1 MPVWLSTRHPAPNS
15 PHVIPHLIQELPARH
30 PALDAGTKYDNI
42 MDIIEIIIGL
52 LVVVVPLTFRLIG
65 KSLEKSGN
73 GTAGQFKKIAEVFDD
88 GQEIY
93 DPFESVVVR
102 EMPEDVRKPE
112 ETRPVVI
119 EEAPRQIKA
128 HKPIKPKKQT
138 LVEDKPKK
146 GEKIDPKKLVIYSE
160 IMKPKY

>member
-1 MPVWLSTRHPAPNS
+1 
-15 PHVIPHLIQELPARH
+15 
-30 PALDAGTKYDNI
+30 
-42 MDIIEIIIGL
+42 MDIIEIIIGFL
-52 LVVVVPLTFRLIG
+52 IIGVPLIFKLIG
-65 KSLEKSGN
+65 RSLEKSGN

-88 GQEIY
+88 GQDIY

-128 HKPIKPKKQT
+128 HKPIKPKKPI
-138 LVEDKPKK
+138 LEEEKPEKRD
-146 GEKIDPKKLVIYSE
+146 KIDPKKLVIYSE

>member
-1 MPVWLSTRHPAPNS
+1 MFEN
-15 PHVIPHLIQELPARH
+15 I
-30 PALDAGTKYDNI
+30 I
-42 MDIIEIIIGL
+42 MDIIEIIIGFL
-52 LVVVVPLTFRLIG
+52 IIGVPLIFKLIG
-65 KSLEKSGN
+65 RSLEKSGN

-119 EEAPRQIKA
+119 EEALRQTGPAAVKA
-128 HKPIKPKKQT
+128 EHTPVKPSRVKKSAI
-138 LVEDKPKK
+138 VEDKPKK